1 MAVQVASHALER
13 LLFYGVSDPD
23 QTRIGYIKEFYDLF
37 VKIWNKFCNF
47 TDNIKG

>member
-1 MAVQVASHALER
+1 MAVQVAPHALER
-13 LLFYGVSDPD
+13 LLFYGESDQN

>member
-1 MAVQVASHALER
+1 MR
-13 LLFYGVSDPD
+13 LNGFFFMGS